1 MASNDFL
8 PLNTT
13 TELTLLYDAPKEGS
27 SRFGPYRAY
36 RVQTPDGS
44 EHTFFPPRSLYPEL
58 DRLNLRRGSCL
69 SVRASQRIADDGRVF
84 PRFDIAGATDGPAPS
99 SPAAVSRAIPNLSAE
114 KTSMLACVALKAATA
129 SGSALS
135 DPESVLTVAER
146 YLAWL
151 MEQAG

>member
-8 PLNTT
+8 PLDTIT
-13 TELTLLYDAPKEGS
+13 PLTLLYDAPKEGS

-84 PRFDIAGATDGPAPS
+84 PRFDITGATDGPTTGTPVATARLTPKPS
-99 SPAAVSRAIPNLSAE
+99 GDKA
-114 KTSMLACVALKAATA
+114 SMLACVA
-129 SGSALS
+129 
-135 DPESVLTVAER
+135 
-146 YLAWL
+146 
-151 MEQAG
+151 

>member
-8 PLNTT
+8 PLDTIT
-13 TELTLLYDAPKEGS
+13 PLTLLYDAPKEGS

-84 PRFDIAGATDGPAPS
+84 PRFDITGATDCPATG
-99 SPAAVSRAIPNLSAE
+99 SPAATSRAISKPSGDRA
-114 KTSMLACVALKAATA
+114 SMLACVALKAAA
-129 SGSALS
+129 SGIGSA
-135 DPESVLTVAER
+135 DEERVLAAADRFLE
-146 YLAWL
+146 WL
-151 MEQAG
+151 QQHS